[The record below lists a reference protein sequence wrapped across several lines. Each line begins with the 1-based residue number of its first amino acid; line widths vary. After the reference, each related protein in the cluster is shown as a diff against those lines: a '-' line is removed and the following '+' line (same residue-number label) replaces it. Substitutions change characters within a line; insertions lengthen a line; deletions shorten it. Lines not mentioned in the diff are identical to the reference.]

1 MNRIKRVLPL
11 GLALI
16 FCWTG
21 ILFANFTIV
30 LKNGRRITVKSYRE
44 EGEMIKVLGMGG
56 EFGIAKDQIESIIN
70 PGADEERGMVVPDSN
85 RIPPTVTSRQA
96 SKSTAPRDS
105 GEGSEVEG
113 SKGEVKEKRV
123 EAPPAKGEEEAE
135 YLSRIKEKTDQLKR
149 LTDRYSVATGRTSGP
164 QTGILEGQEAIK
176 GRTADLQSRLKDAQ
190 RSRAAGSAAG
200 SPRVN
205 VPPPAYSAK
214 EKELSELRKQIVRT
228 QKERE
233 ALIQQL
239 QQKNLGSGSAS
250 P

>member
-1 MNRIKRVLPL
+1 MIRIKRALPL

-21 ILFANFTIV
+21 ILFANYTIV
-30 LKNGRRITVKSYRE
+30 LKNGRRITVKRYRE
-44 EGEMIKVLGMGG
+44 EGEMIKVRGMGG

-70 PGADEERGMVVPDSN
+70 PGADEERGMVVPDFN
-85 RIPPTVTSRQA
+85 RIQPTATRRQA

-105 GEGSEVEG
+105 GEISEGGVQ
-113 SKGEVKEKRV
+113 EKRA
-123 EAPPAKGEEEAE
+123 EAPPAKGAEEAE
-135 YLSRIKEKTDQLKR
+135 YITKIKEKTDQLKR
-149 LTDRYSVATGRTSGP
+149 LTDRYSVAIRGASSP
-164 QTGILEGQEAIK
+164 QTGILEGQEAIR

-190 RSRAAGSAAG
+190 RSRAAGS
-200 SPRVN
+200 PRVN

-214 EKELSELRKQIVRT
+214 EKKLSELRKQIVRT
-228 QKERE
+228 QKERDT
-233 ALIQQL
+233 LIQVL

>member
-1 MNRIKRVLPL
+1 MLFIKRALPF

-44 EGEMIKVLGMGG
+44 EGEMIKVRGMGG
-56 EFGIAKDQIESIIN
+56 EFGIAKDQIESIID
-70 PGADEERGMVVPDSN
+70 PGADEERGMVVPDFN
-85 RIPPTVTSRQA
+85 RIQPTATKRPA
-96 SKSTAPRDS
+96 SKSTSPTDS
-105 GEGSEVEG
+105 GKISE
-113 SKGEVKEKRV
+113 GEVQEKRAK
-123 EAPPAKGEEEAE
+123 APPAKGAEEAE
-135 YLSRIKEKTDQLKR
+135 YLSRIKEKTDQLKQ
-149 LTDRYSVATGRTSGP
+149 LTDRYSVATGGTSGR

-190 RSRAAGSAAG
+190 RSRAAA
-200 SPRVN
+200 SPRVD

-214 EKELSELRKQIVRT
+214 ERKLSELRKQIVRT
-228 QKERE
+228 QKERDL
-233 ALIQQL
+233 LIQEL

>member
-1 MNRIKRVLPL
+1 MIRIKRALPL

-44 EGEMIKVLGMGG
+44 EGEMIKVSGMGG

-85 RIPPTVTSRQA
+85 RIQPTATSRQA

-105 GEGSEVEG
+105 GKVSE
-113 SKGEVKEKRV
+113 GEVKEKRAEV
-123 EAPPAKGEEEAE
+123 PPAKGTEEAE
-135 YLSRIKEKTDQLKR
+135 YLSRIKEKTAQIKR
-149 LTDRYSVATGRTSGP
+149 LTDRYSVATGGASGS

-190 RSRAAGSAAG
+190 RSRAAGS
-200 SPRVN
+200 SRVN
-205 VPPPAYSAK
+205 VPPTAYSPK
-214 EKELSELRKQIVRT
+214 EKELSELRRQIVRT
-228 QKERE
+228 QKERD

-239 QQKNLGSGSAS
+239 RQKNLGSGSAS

>member
-1 MNRIKRVLPL
+1 
-11 GLALI
+11 
-16 FCWTG
+16 
-21 ILFANFTIV
+21 
-30 LKNGRRITVKSYRE
+30 
-44 EGEMIKVLGMGG
+44 MIKVRSMGG

-85 RIPPTVTSRQA
+85 RIQPTATSRKA

-105 GEGSEVEG
+105 DEVSEVE
-113 SKGEVKEKRV
+113 VQEKRA
-123 EAPPAKGEEEAE
+123 EAPPAKGVQEAE
-135 YLSRIKEKTDQLKR
+135 YLSKIKDKTDQLKR
-149 LTDRYSVATGRTSGP
+149 LTDRYSVAIGGASGP

-190 RSRAAGSAAG
+190 RTRAARDS
-200 SPRVN
+200 RVN
-205 VPPPAYSAK
+205 VPPPAYSPK
-214 EKELSELRKQIVRT
+214 EKELSDLRRQIVRT

>member
-1 MNRIKRVLPL
+1 MNRIKRTLPL

-44 EGEMIKVLGMGG
+44 EGKMIKVRGMGG
-56 EFGIAKDQIESIIN
+56 EFGIAKDQIESIID

-85 RIPPTVTSRQA
+85 RIQPTATRRQA

-105 GEGSEVEG
+105 GEVSEG
-113 SKGEVKEKRV
+113 KVKEKRA
-123 EAPPAKGEEEAE
+123 EAPPTKGAEEAE
-135 YLSRIKEKTDQLKR
+135 TLSRIKEKTEQLKR
-149 LTDRYSVATGRTSGP
+149 LADRYSVATRGTSGP
-164 QTGILEGQEAIK
+164 QTGILEGQEAIR

-190 RSRAAGSAAG
+190 RRRAAA

-205 VPPPAYSAK
+205 VPPPRYSPK
-214 EKELSELRKQIVRT
+214 EKELSELRRQIVRT
-228 QKERE
+228 QKERD

-239 QQKNLGSGSAS
+239 QQQNLGSGSTS